1 MKLNEIKAAVL
12 AGKTVH
18 WKNGAYRVIFDP
30 TRGSVVA
37 GFLIECVLNGDCI
50 GLTWTNGVTMN
61 GEESDFFIAPE
72 RLVATFRKPCGGV
85 VVDKDTYHEP
95 MAEALEAAEEDA
107 HRYGWELLGVEVT
120 SNI

>member
-1 MKLNEIKAAVL
+1 MNNEPTNDMKLNEIKAAVL

-37 GFLIECVLNGDCI
+37 GFLIECVVNGDCI

-61 GEESDFFIAPE
+61 GEEADFFIA
-72 RLVATFRKPCGGV
+72 T
-85 VVDKDTYHEP
+85 DD
-95 MAEALEAAEEDA
+95 
-107 HRYGWELLGVEVT
+107 
-120 SNI
+120 I

>member
-1 MKLNEIKAAVL
+1 MEGSGLQWGCEVNLAEIKEAVL
-12 AGKTVH
+12 SGKVVH

-61 GEESDFFIAPE
+61 GEEKDFFIS
-72 RLVATFRKPCGGV
+72 
-85 VVDKDTYHEP
+85 
-95 MAEALEAAEEDA
+95 EEVS
-107 HRYGWELLGVEVT
+107 L
-120 SNI
+120 

>member
-1 MKLNEIKAAVL
+1 MEDGAVQDILFIPRTFPVDDSAWSGMVCPDMKLNEIKEAVL

-30 TRGSVVA
+30 TRGSVIA

-61 GEESDFFIAPE
+61 GEEEDYF
-72 RLVATFRKPCGGV
+72 VAQ
-85 VVDKDTYHEP
+85 
-95 MAEALEAAEEDA
+95 
-107 HRYGWELLGVEVT
+107 
-120 SNI
+120 

>member
-1 MKLNEIKAAVL
+1 MSLSEIKSAVL

-30 TRGSVVA
+30 TRGSVIA

-61 GEESDFFIAPE
+61 GEESDFFIDPE

-95 MAEALEAAEEDA
+95 MAEAREAAEEDA
-107 HRYGWELLGVEVT
+107 HRYGWELVDVT

>member
-1 MKLNEIKAAVL
+1 MENGAVQNILSITRTFPIDDSAWSGMVGPDMKLNEIKEAVL

-30 TRGSVVA
+30 TRGSVIA

-61 GEESDFFIAPE
+61 GEEEDFF
-72 RLVATFRKPCGGV
+72 VA
-85 VVDKDTYHEP
+85 E
-95 MAEALEAAEEDA
+95 
-107 HRYGWELLGVEVT
+107 
-120 SNI
+120 